1 MTGRRTI
8 PFDLSGA
15 IGQIGRTETGI
26 APAHDLSLTVL
37 FAAAAP
43 VVKAVLVILRLAG
56 PSGALGGPDH
66 ELQVLRRGDERH
78 YRRVSQAVA
87 TRAAVASAR

>member
-37 FAAAAP
+37 FAAAVP
-43 VVKAVLVILRLAG
+43 VVKAVLVILGLASVACWTIVFEKLVRLGRVAR
-56 PSGALGGPDH
+56 SA
-66 ELQVLRRGDERH
+66 VLIT
-78 YRRVSQAVA
+78 SFKL
-87 TRAAVASAR
+87 